1 MDKRQIALGMVS
13 CLCVGFVL
21 GVIADAVTTPDHIEV
36 VRIATFPEVYSPYQ
50 YQIDEFGKVYE
61 FEENQAIE
69 DALLAKAVNV
79 GECRITYYCVE
90 KYKHICGMG
99 LGITATGA
107 EARPGVVAVDH
118 KVIPLHSDVYIN
130 GEWYK
135 AEDTGGAIKGNRV
148 DIACWTHK
156 EALEKGVDYFEV
168 LYVASED

>member
-1 MDKRQIALGMVS
+1 MNKRQIALGLIS
-13 CLCVGFVL
+13 FFCAGFVL
-21 GVIADAVTTPDHIEV
+21 GVISDAVTTPDHIEV
-36 VRIATFPEVYSPYQ
+36 VRTATFPDTYSPYQ
-50 YQIDEFGKVYE
+50 PYLDGFEL
-61 FEENQAIE
+61 EENQAIE

-90 KYKHICGMG
+90 QYEHICGLG

-107 EARPGVVAVDH
+107 EARPGVIAVDP

-148 DIACWTHK
+148 DIACWTHQ
-156 EALEKGVDYFEV
+156 EALEKGVDHFEV
-168 LYVASED
+168 FYVAPEED